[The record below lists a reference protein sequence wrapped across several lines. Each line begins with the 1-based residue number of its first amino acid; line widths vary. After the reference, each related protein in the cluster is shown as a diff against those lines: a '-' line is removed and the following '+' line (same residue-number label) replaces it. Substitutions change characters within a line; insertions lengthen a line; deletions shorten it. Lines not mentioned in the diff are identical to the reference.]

1 MSFRAPR
8 FTFLNALLA
17 LLLAQSG
24 LTARPTT
31 GAKTPASASADDTGA
46 YDVLVQ
52 TSQEGGGSRWTY
64 TITKAAT
71 GAKDLG
77 HFIINFANCGEQ
89 SPSLAHITSATVNGV
104 DWAGQIEG
112 SEGR

>member
-1 MSFRAPR
+1 MSYGPR
-8 FTFLNALLA
+8 RSTFLNALLA
-17 LLLAQSG
+17 LLLPQSG
-24 LTARPTT
+24 LTARHAS
-31 GAKTPASASADDTGA
+31 GAKTPAPASADDAGA

-89 SPSLAHITSATVNGV
+89 SPSLAHITSATV
-104 DWAGQIEG
+104 
-112 SEGR
+112 